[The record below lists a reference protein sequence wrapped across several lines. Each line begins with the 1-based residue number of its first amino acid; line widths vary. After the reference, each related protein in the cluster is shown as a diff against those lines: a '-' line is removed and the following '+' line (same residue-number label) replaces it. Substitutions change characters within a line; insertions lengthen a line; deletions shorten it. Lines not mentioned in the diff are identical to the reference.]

1 MGCLKTGCPCKIGKS
16 KEVGRLFVEKQLDM
30 LGLCETKF
38 RGTKDM
44 NFGEVRVFKSRLGW
58 RERMKKVWY

>member
-1 MGCLKTGCPCKIGKS
+1 MKFRVMGIVSSMSLN
-16 KEVGRLFVEKQLDM
+16 LDM
-30 LGLCETKF
+30 LGLYETKF

-58 RERMKKVWY
+58 RERTKKVWY